1 MGTPLLI
8 EPADDRAYN
17 ELLVSIC
24 AAVKPA
30 NVLEEMF
37 VADVVILHWEILALR
52 RFKSSLI
59 AKITYEE
66 LRDFLHSAIDYDMV
80 RADFEQRL
88 VQELQ
93 ANWPEDENEKLAKK
107 LARQCVEDEPE
118 AVEKVNQILGTV
130 EESSQSIFWSVK
142 EEKAE
147 DLARSYTRRDRDAI
161 EQVDELLAASN
172 LTLHDITIDRMMN
185 RLDDL
190 GRIDRLITSTENRR
204 GVALREIDRRWS
216 RLGEQLHRN
225 LPIEEGVFELIEAK
239 REEGKST
246 T

>member
-1 MGTPLLI
+1 MTSRSVNPNSKPLRSKLPVPARVQQFATVGTPLLI

-147 DLARSYTRRDRDAI
+147 EFCAIVYATR
-161 EQVDELLAASN
+161 Q
-172 LTLHDITIDRMMN
+172 
-185 RLDDL
+185 
-190 GRIDRLITSTENRR
+190 GCY
-204 GVALREIDRRWS
+204 
-216 RLGEQLHRN
+216 
-225 LPIEEGVFELIEAK
+225 
-239 REEGKST
+239 
-246 T
+246 